1 MDQRKLDEI
10 KKTLDIF
17 RARLPIKPDALE
29 IMCVDQP
36 VLYDGVGQLVTEW
49 QAEAK
54 TAGER
59 LGFVKADQSS
69 KIRTNPQNFGVSKI
83 TEGAVESAAL
93 LTKEYGEA
101 SKDLIDTE
109 KILGYLRVLQ
119 EALNQRKSSL
129 NNLVELW
136 IHEYYSKV
144 EGGMAKE
151 RRVLT
156 DVTEQ
161 QIIETRVENARR
173 RAEEN
178 KQPLLRQSP
187 L

>member
-10 KKTLDIF
+10 KKTLDAF
-17 RARLPIKPDALE
+17 RTRLPIRPDALE
-29 IMCVDQP
+29 LMCVDQP
-36 VLYDGVGQLVTEW
+36 VLYDEIGQLVTEW

-54 TAGER
+54 TATER

-83 TEGAVESAAL
+83 TEGAVESAVL
-93 LTKEYGEA
+93 LTKEYSDV

-119 EALNQRKSSL
+119 EALNHRKSSL

-136 IHEYYSKV
+136 CKDYYSKV
-144 EGGMAKE
+144 EGGMTKE
-151 RRVLT
+151 RRALG

-161 QIIETRVENARR
+161 QIIETRVENARKR
-173 RAEEN
+173 QEN
-178 KQPLLRQSP
+178 GETNGI
-187 L
+187 